1 MPLSGA
7 PAGSGTSS
15 PAPSWIRLMRRS
27 PISLGRLLARYSMAI
42 KSLVVRVE
50 VDTAGRAHN
59 CQANTKHR
67 IKKGDK
73 HQKEHKNKSRN
84 HYCRACAETI
94 IARDITKLA
103 ALRNLTPMASQ
114 KNDNCTPSCVG
125 EEDFD

>member
-59 CQANTKHR
+59 NQTNTKHR
-67 IKKGDK
+67 IKKCDVRLK
-73 HQKEHKNKSRN
+73 VRN
-84 HYCRACAETI
+84 GRSWNHNRQTSAETNKT
-94 IARDITKLA
+94 RDITKLA
-103 ALRNLTPMASQ
+103 ALRNLT
-114 KNDNCTPSCVG
+114 
-125 EEDFD
+125 

>member
-1 MPLSGA
+1 
-7 PAGSGTSS
+7 
-15 PAPSWIRLMRRS
+15 
-27 PISLGRLLARYSMAI
+27 MAI

-59 CQANTKHR
+59 CQANAKHR
-67 IKKGDK
+67 IKKGDVRLK
-73 HQKEHKNKSRN
+73 VRNGRSWN

-114 KNDNCTPSCVG
+114 KNDN
-125 EEDFD
+125 